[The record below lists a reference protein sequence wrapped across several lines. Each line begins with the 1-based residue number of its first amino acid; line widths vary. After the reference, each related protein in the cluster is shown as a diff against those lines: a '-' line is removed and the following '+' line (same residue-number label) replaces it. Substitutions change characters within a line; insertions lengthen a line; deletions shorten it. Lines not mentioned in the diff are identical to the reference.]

1 MSKPDK
7 ISEAIGRRGLMLV
20 LSSPSGAGK
29 TSIARRLLDE
39 DNNLTLSVSA
49 TTRPPRANEEDG
61 RDYHFVDQQRFDQM
75 VAQDEFLEYAT
86 VFSNSYGTP
95 KADVMSALD
104 RGEDVLFDID
114 WQGTQQVANAA
125 RTDLVSVFI
134 LPPSREA
141 LQQRLISRAQDSADV
156 VAGRMAKASDE
167 ISHYREY
174 DYIVVNED
182 LDRSVESVRAI
193 LSAERLRRDRQ
204 VGMTGFVRTLQSDE
218 ERPRLAQPARQ
229 FRRKLRCPDPAAGI
243 AGQCRRLRAWPRR
256 RWASAKHAAFCAAVQ
271 RRAG

>member
-1 MSKPDK
+1 MSKSGR
-7 ISEAIGRRGLMLV
+7 ISDAVGRRGLMLV

-39 DNNLTLSVSA
+39 DENLTLSVSA
-49 TTRPPRANEEDG
+49 TTRPPRASEVDG
-61 RDYHFVDQQRFDQM
+61 RDYYFVDQERFDRM

-95 KADVMSALD
+95 KADVRSALE

-114 WQGTQQVANAA
+114 WQGTQQVANAG

-134 LPPSREA
+134 LPPSRET
-141 LQQRLISRAQDSADV
+141 LKQRLVSRAQDSADV
-156 VAGRMAKASDE
+156 VGDRMAKASDE

-174 DYIVVNED
+174 DYIVVNEN

-193 LSAERLRRDRQ
+193 LSAERLRCDRQ
-204 VGMTGFVRTLQSDE
+204 VGMTGFVRTLQSDVE
-218 ERPRLAQPARQ
+218 
-229 FRRKLRCPDPAAGI
+229 
-243 AGQCRRLRAWPRR
+243 
-256 RWASAKHAAFCAAVQ
+256 
-271 RRAG
+271 

>member
-1 MSKPDK
+1 MSKPDE
-7 ISEAIGRRGLMLV
+7 ISEVVGRRGLMLV

-39 DNNLTLSVSA
+39 D
-49 TTRPPRANEEDG
+49 
-61 RDYHFVDQQRFDQM
+61 
-75 VAQDEFLEYAT
+75 
-86 VFSNSYGTP
+86 SYGTP
-95 KADVMSALD
+95 KADVMSALE

-141 LQQRLISRAQDSADV
+141 LQQRLVSRAQDSADV
-156 VAGRMAKASDE
+156 VAERMAKASDE

-204 VGMTGFVRTLQSDE
+204 VGMTGFVRTLQSDVE
-218 ERPRLAQPARQ
+218 
-229 FRRKLRCPDPAAGI
+229 
-243 AGQCRRLRAWPRR
+243 
-256 RWASAKHAAFCAAVQ
+256 
-271 RRAG
+271 